1 MIKTMKLKY
10 VLLSGL
16 FLSTAFVACTNDE
29 FAEFSVPANTDGT
42 IALGENYTISVA
54 KVEADTKAI
63 FNENL
68 KPVWVEDDQ
77 IGAAWVHQVTKF
89 DKDTY
94 EVSECGPIGTEYKGL
109 YSNHPFD
116 LIEGAGTNDG
126 KFKTV
131 TNAFAGA
138 YILYS
143 PYNPDVKM
151 TTGSIPVNI
160 KKYEFDAKDVR
171 KAISENMFSYAPVKF
186 VPGGNQTGTFW
197 LEQVP
202 VLFSLRF
209 TADEKLNM
217 DLTKGGITIQNIV
230 VEAYKGT
237 ITKLVSE
244 GKVVTDKAPA
254 KENYNKEN
262 GLSELVKYEAEKN
275 ANNLFITALNTNND
289 DYKLLE
295 KGKATVKPFIFSALP
310 FSDEV
315 DRVVVKVVTDKG
327 VYKKEY
333 AGAANK
339 KYLDEFN
346 RAKEEGGQVSVNVI
360 LDVTEK
366 DDVIYTAE
374 EFMKRWKAACAN
386 KDGETLTIGT
396 PLELAEALT
405 CNDAKANVIIEGEK
419 LTVPSMDLQAAN
431 GIEFKNELV
440 VTGDVLATGE
450 TELIAADLTA
460 KNVKIQGQ
468 ADLTVRSI
476 EELTIT
482 SSGDAELAGV
492 ADGGEIAS
500 VTIQEGKTVKGKMSL
515 DATNLDIEGLTSNGE
530 ITLGANFTNEGEMEI
545 KGIDAG
551 SYTFTNKGT
560 VHLNGTFN
568 GTAEFIN
575 EAGAVL
581 NVNANN
587 TMKLTNNEADPTEN
601 LPAAIVNIAKESTL
615 TGDATNVIANN
626 GIINVSGKLTE
637 SANGG
642 LVQTDDNARINA
654 VTEEAVITLENTTA
668 LTNGYVMILADSNVE
683 DVTGEPIAYIMNKAD
698 ASVPSKATTIFVNYA
713 AKASEIKGNATK
725 DLVFSKDITL
735 DEALTLSGKF
745 IVAESITI
753 KTTVEA
759 GATLTLST
767 TANYNVVKAG
777 KTLTV
782 AKGVTIGDA
791 GTKLYI
797 ENDAK
802 VNAATG
808 DSVNVTIEGK

>member
-1 MIKTMKLKY
+1 MKLKY

-29 FAEFSVPANTDGT
+29 FAEFSVPANTEGA
-42 IALGENYTISVA
+42 IALGENYTIGVA
-54 KVEADTKAI
+54 KVGADTKAI

-68 KPVWVEDDQ
+68 SPVWVKDDQ

-89 DKDTY
+89 DEDTY
-94 EVSECGPIGTEYKGL
+94 EVSECGLIGTEYKSL

-151 TTGSIPVNI
+151 TTGSIPVSI
-160 KKYEFDAKDVR
+160 KNYEFDAKDVR
-171 KAISENMFSYAPVKF
+171 KAISGNMFSYAPVKF
-186 VPGGNQTGTFW
+186 VPGGNQTETFW

-230 VEAYKGT
+230 VEAYKGSD
-237 ITKLVSE
+237 TKLVKE

-262 GLSELVKYEAEKN
+262 GLNELVKYVAEKN
-275 ANNLFITALNTNND
+275 ANNLFITALNTDND

-295 KGKATVKPFIFSALP
+295 KGKKTVKPFIFSALP
-310 FSDEV
+310 FSGEV

-333 AGAANK
+333 KGAANK
-339 KYLDEFN
+339 IYLDEFN
-346 RAKEEGGQVSVNVI
+346 NAQKKGGQVSVNVV

-366 DDVIYTAE
+366 DNVIYTAE

-386 KDGETLTIGT
+386 EDGETLTIGT

-405 CNDAKANVIIEGEK
+405 CNDTKANVVITGEK
-419 LTVPSMDLQAAN
+419 LTVPSMNLQAAN

-450 TELIAADLTA
+450 TELIADDLTA

-468 ADLTVRSI
+468 AKLTVRSI

-500 VTIQEGKTVKGKMSL
+500 ITIQEGKTVKGKMSL

-530 ITLGANFTNEGEMEI
+530 ITLSADFTNEGEMEI
-545 KGIDAG
+545 KGINAG

-560 VHLNGTFN
+560 VHLNGTFT
-568 GTAEFIN
+568 GSKGFVN

-581 NVNANN
+581 NVNADNS
-587 TMKLTNNEADPTEN
+587 MKLTNNKAAEN
-601 LPAAIVNIAKESTL
+601 LAAAVVNIAEEVTL
-615 TGDATNVIANN
+615 TAGTGAEIVNE
-626 GIINVSGKLTE
+626 GIINVSGNLTE
-637 SANGG
+637 SADET
-642 LVQTDDNARINA
+642 LTQTDDNARINA
-654 VTEEAVITLENTTA
+654 VTEDAVITLENTTN
-668 LTNGYVMILADSNVE
+668 LTNGYVMILADNNVPNYAN
-683 DVTGEPIAYIMNKAD
+683 EPIAYIMNKAD
-698 ASVPSKATTIFVNYA
+698 AVVPTNAATIFVNYA
-713 AKASEIKGNATK
+713 AKASEVESISTK

-735 DEALTLSGKF
+735 DNETELALIGKF

-759 GATLTLST
+759 GATLKLSD
-767 TANYNVVKAG
+767 TANANIVKAG

-782 AKGVTIGDA
+782 AKGVTISDTSA
-791 GTKLYI
+791 TLYT

-808 DSVNVTIEGK
+808 ATIKVKVERTK